1 VKPQQSSN
9 VENGF
14 SDGLNIYGGLNFNQ
28 DEAEK
33 PRRCRLYIAVQ
44 VYQVLRYLK

>member
-1 VKPQQSSN
+1 MKPQQSSN

-14 SDGLNIYGGLNFNQ
+14 SDGLLMYSELNFNRYK
-28 DEAEK
+28 AER

-44 VYQVLRYLK
+44 VY